1 MTKQRAVNRGFDS
14 RQGREM
20 SPLQSVQTGSGVHPP
35 SHIQSEPGALS
46 DGVKRLGTK
55 ITIHLH
61 LMLSLIM
68 PAWRRQGR
76 NLQNQNLNK
85 KSFQHHRAAFE
96 AKELRSF

>member
-1 MTKQRAVNRGFDS
+1 MMTKQRAVNRGFDS

-46 DGVKRLGTK
+46 DVVKRLGTK

-61 LMLSLIM
+61 LMLRLGMSEAIPIL
-68 PAWRRQGR
+68 PTC
-76 NLQNQNLNK
+76 LNGV
-85 KSFQHHRAAFE
+85 AFLYNTNWE
-96 AKELRSF
+96 AVSWVWISIL